1 MMRLW
6 NRKPDPGSREP
17 HSKKRQPPP
26 PNDEKNQESP
36 KSPKPSAKSKKIED
50 QPSKKLVYENSSR
63 RGKVLKHYKL
73 LSSRI
78 S

>member
-17 HSKKRQPPP
+17 HSKKRQPPL

-63 RGKVLKHYKL
+63 RGKFLKHCKV
-73 LSSRI
+73 LSFI